1 MASQKPGRLIRTV
14 VASAI
19 LLSLADTAWAGP
31 RDGVWWLGAPESFK
45 LGYVAGYLA
54 GREEQAARWGQLA
67 DEAAAQLPKDAREQ
81 FEPVLEALRE
91 SSAAFADIT
100 YAQLIEQI
108 DGFYRSDKNRPVP
121 LEQAL
126 TIVRQALAG
135 VEQPYLYC
143 QVEYFRLAHDAAIP
157 MKERLEALGKKAAE
171 CADMSPHK
179 ESPPESGV
187 DERYGL
193 PEGHPKTE

>member
-1 MASQKPGRLIRTV
+1 MIRTV
-14 VASAI
+14 LAFAV
-19 LLSLADTAWAGP
+19 LLTLPDAAWAQP
-31 RDGVWWLGAPESFK
+31 RDGAWWLGAPESFK

-67 DEAAAQLPKDAREQ
+67 DEAAAQLPKEAREQ
-81 FEPVLEALRE
+81 FEPVLDALRE
-91 SSAAFADIT
+91 SNAAFADVT
-100 YAQLIEQI
+100 YAQLIEQL
-108 DGFYRSDKNRPVP
+108 DGFYRPEKNRRIP

-135 VEQPYLYC
+135 VDQPYLYC
-143 QVEYFRLAHDAAIP
+143 QVEYFRLAHDNSVP

-171 CADMSPHK
+171 CAAMSPHK
-179 ESPPESGV
+179 DLGPAGGV

>member
-1 MASQKPGRLIRTV
+1 MMRAV
-14 VASAI
+14 VALV
-19 LLSLADTAWAGP
+19 LLLGTVQAAWAGP
-31 RDGVWWLGAPESFK
+31 RDGQWWLAAPESFR

-67 DEAAAQLPKDAREQ
+67 DETASQLPDEARSQ
-81 FEPVLEALRE
+81 IEPVLDALRE
-91 SSAAFADIT
+91 SDKAFADVS
-100 YAQLIEQI
+100 YAQLVEQL
-108 DGFYRSDKNRPVP
+108 DGFYRPEKNRRIP

-126 TIVRQALAG
+126 TVVRQALAG
-135 VEQPYLYC
+135 VDQPYLYC
-143 QVEYFRLAHDAAIP
+143 QVEYFRLAHDSTIP

-171 CADMSPHK
+171 CAEMSPHK
-179 ESPPESGV
+179 DLGPEGGV

>member
-1 MASQKPGRLIRTV
+1 LIRTV
-14 VASAI
+14 VAFTL
-19 LLSLADTAWAGP
+19 LLSVANAAWAQP
-31 RDGVWWLGAPESFK
+31 RDGAWWLTAPESFK

-67 DEAAAQLPKDAREQ
+67 DEAAAQLPKEAREQ
-81 FEPVLEALRE
+81 FEPVLDALRE
-91 SSAAFADIT
+91 STAAFADVT
-100 YAQLIEQI
+100 YAQLVEQI
-108 DGFYRSDKNRPVP
+108 DSFYRPEKNRRIP

-126 TIVRQALAG
+126 TVVRQALAG
-135 VEQPYLYC
+135 VDQQYLYC
-143 QVEYFRLAHDAAIP
+143 QIEYFRLAHNSSMP

-171 CADMSPHK
+171 CAEMSPHK
-179 ESPPESGV
+179 DLGPEGGV